1 MAHRLRMAHQCVLT
15 AITLTIRMLALLTAI
30 TVRIGF
36 PAACS
41 LAPARGITAA
51 ITGATTRADT
61 AMAMPRADMSD
72 AATTADMSV
81 AMQAEDTPGAVIAVE
96 ASTEAARSAGVV
108 ADSTAGAAGVA
119 GIVRPPY

>member
-1 MAHRLRMAHQCVLT
+1 
-15 AITLTIRMLALLTAI
+15 
-30 TVRIGF
+30 
-36 PAACS
+36 
-41 LAPARGITAA
+41 
-51 ITGATTRADT
+51 
-61 AMAMPRADMSD
+61 MSD